1 MTYENTYRDDRYGQ
15 SKYELQQNA
24 LISYPNE
31 RG

>member
-1 MTYENTYRDDRYGQ
+1 MFKSCVGIYGQ